1 MIRLGITGGI
11 GSGKS
16 YVSHL
21 LVERGI
27 PVFDCDS
34 QAKELTV
41 NHPSIRRGLVELLGP
56 DVYCTEGINKPLL
69 ASYLFA
75 SKENAARVN
84 AIIHPCVREAFQ
96 EWTRR
101 QGELGYKL
109 VGMES
114 AILYESGF
122 ENEVDW
128 VMAVHA
134 PLEVRCE
141 RVVLRD
147 HTSMEAV
154 EKRIAAQM
162 SDERKCELADFIIEN
177 DGVVSLNEQLDKMF
191 SLLESRKGD
200 K

>member
-1 MIRLGITGGI
+1 MIKLGITGGI

-16 YVSHL
+16 YVSHKL
-21 LVERGI
+21 EQRGV

-34 QAKELTV
+34 RAKQLTVVHPTIRKEL
-41 NHPSIRRGLVELLGP
+41 IELLGQE
-56 DVYCTEGINKPLL
+56 VYSGETLNKPLL

-75 SKENAARVN
+75 SAENASRVN
-84 AIIHPCVREAFQ
+84 AIIHPCVRTAFRQWVQ
-96 EWTRR
+96 E
-101 QGELGYKL
+101 QSELGIQT
-109 VGMES
+109 VAMES

-122 ENEVDW
+122 QDEVDF

-134 PLEVRCE
+134 PLDVRCQ

-147 HTSMEAV
+147 NTTIEAV

-162 SDERKCELADFIIEN
+162 SDEQKSQLADFVIEN
-177 DGVVSLNEQLDKMF
+177 DGKCSLSVQLDKMF
-191 SLLESRKGD
+191 SLLETRKED